1 MATTTYLQLN
11 QPAYNS
17 SAWDVPLNANETILD
32 NAFGGTT
39 SVSLVASNVTLTS
52 TQLQA
57 MQLRFTGAISA
68 NITIYIPSGY
78 YGRWTVTNATTGA
91 FTLTIASAAGG
102 TTYAIA
108 QGYSSLICCDS
119 TGVFASDSGILQ
131 GGVLPTLSV
140 TGNTTLGTNSSNTL
154 TVNATSTFAAPT
166 TYNATVTFNGA
177 ATTAAVV
184 TDNIIEP
191 ITVSATS
198 ATGTINYD
206 VLTQSV
212 VYYTQNATGNFTINI
227 RGSSSTTLNSVMS
240 TGQAIT
246 VVFMITNGSTAY
258 YNSAV
263 TIDGASV
270 TPKWQGGATPTAGN
284 ASSVD
289 IYTYTIVKTGSAAYT
304 VFATQIKY
312 A

>member
-91 FTLTIASAAGG
+91 YTLTIASAAGG
-102 TTYAIA
+102 TTYAVA

-119 TGVFASDSGILQ
+119 TGVFASDSGVVTGSQ
-131 GGVLPTLSV
+131 TFTNVTV
-140 TGNTTLGTNSSNTL
+140 TGNINASTIVPSTTL
-154 TVNATSTFAAPT
+154 TVSGNISPSGRVTPRVNSQASPASPLAWTSNSYDEYAI
-166 TYNATVTFNGA
+166 
-177 ATTAAVV
+177 TALA
-184 TDNIIEP
+184 NNL
-191 ITVSATS
+191 
-198 ATGTINYD
+198 TINAD
-206 VLTQSV
+206 SGSPVDGQRIIFRIKDNGVSRTLTW
-212 VYYTQNATGNFTINI
+212 NAQFRAIGVFLP
-227 RGSSSTTLNSVMS
+227 SSTTASKV
-240 TGQAIT
+240 TYVGAI
-246 VVFMITNGSTAY
+246 
-258 YNSAV
+258 YNSAESYWDVVGVV
-263 TIDGASV
+263 TQA
-270 TPKWQGGATPTAGN
+270 
-284 ASSVD
+284 
-289 IYTYTIVKTGSAAYT
+289 
-304 VFATQIKY
+304 
-312 A
+312 

>member
-1 MATTTYLQLN
+1 MATTANLTLN

-17 SAWDVPLNANETILD
+17 SAWDVPLNANEDILD
-32 NAFGGTT
+32 AAFGGTT
-39 SVSLVASNVTLTS
+39 SVALTNSNVTLTS

-68 NITIYIPSGY
+68 NITIYVPSGY
-78 YGRWTVTNATTGA
+78 YGRWTVTNATSGA
-91 FTLTIASAAGG
+91 YTLTIASAAGG
-102 TTYAIA
+102 TTYAVA

-140 TGNTTLGTNSSNTL
+140 TGNTTLGTTSANTL

-177 ATTAAVV
+177 AATASVV

-212 VYYTQNATGNFTINI
+212 VYYTQNASGNFTINI

-246 VVFMITNGSTAY
+246 VAFMNTNGSTAY

-270 TPKWQGGATPTAGN
+270 TPKWQGGATPSAGN

-289 IYTYTIVKTGSAAYT
+289 IYTYTIVKTGASAYT